1 MTLEKRCS
9 RCRRSLPVSEFRAND
24 KLRSGLDSWC
34 LDCRREASRE
44 WRMAHRDEC
53 NERRRVPPSKL
64 RCVECGG
71 EFEGRKG
78 KLICSRRCKDRRYAR
93 LHPEELR
100 EKQRRKY
107 ARRLLQTSIPESPL
121 PMSGGLPASSLARS
135 AGVVPA
141 KLRVRPQR

>member
-1 MTLEKRCS
+1 
-9 RCRRSLPVSEFRAND
+9 VSEFRANE

-44 WRMAHRDEC
+44 WRTAHRDEC

-107 ARRLLQTSIPESPL
+107 ARRK
-121 PMSGGLPASSLARS
+121 AA
-135 AGVVPA
+135 
-141 KLRVRPQR
+141 